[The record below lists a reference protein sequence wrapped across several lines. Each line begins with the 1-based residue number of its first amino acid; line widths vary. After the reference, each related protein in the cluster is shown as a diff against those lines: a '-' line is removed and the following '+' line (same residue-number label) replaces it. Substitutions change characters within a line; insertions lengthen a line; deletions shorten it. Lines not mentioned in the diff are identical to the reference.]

1 MLCLLE
7 CKGNWGATFGGFLKL
22 MIRYNCAEY
31 FSLILCGYPSFVL
44 EMHAYRHHDGQKEV
58 NVTDVSV
65 VMDVFTL

>member
-1 MLCLLE
+1 
-7 CKGNWGATFGGFLKL
+7 

-58 NVTDVSV
+58 NVTDVSI
-65 VMDVFTL
+65 VMDVFTLLRPQQ